1 MLQKFKINTIHNDVV
16 KFYVSRIILSIISIF
31 LKYLFIKIHGFEI
44 YGKITVF
51 YVTSS
56 LFGLLIFFRF
66 ESILINL
73 DKKKAILILKQIQ
86 PIIIVIII
94 LILFILNIV
103 NDKNYYLICI
113 YFAVFTFLRSLTEIF
128 LNKYKS
134 YNFNLKKLLFNEL
147 NNLIL
152 IFLFLNSLNLNTNL
166 IIFTTIT
173 ILIEFLFLIF
183 FITKTLNFKLNF
195 STFNTLNFNLN
206 QRLLHS
212 LFSRLFYFLFYRL
225 IEIKYNLSIVG
236 FVRFIEQLINFNILF
251 NPFKN
256 IIIKNLFNFKFL
268 KKKFI
273 KYSLI
278 LNIIL
283 IILIIVAIVCQFFLS
298 FDNENIKN
306 LINFILLFICIFPLN
321 LSNSFIQVNEAV
333 FFFMKKEIMLIYYSF
348 LKLFL
353 ISYCYLF
360 DNLGIINLYVFL
372 SLINIFFIY
381 KFLNQLK
388 KYVV

>member
-1 MLQKFKINTIHNDVV
+1 MLLQKLKINAINSVVV
-16 KFYVSRIILSIISIF
+16 KFYVSRIILIFISIF
-31 LKYLFIKIHGFEI
+31 LKYLFIRIHGFEI

-56 LFGLLIFFRF
+56 LFALLISFRF
-66 ESILINL
+66 ETIFINL
-73 DKKKAILILKQIQ
+73 DKKNIILILKQIQ

-103 NDKNYYLICI
+103 NNKYYLICI

-134 YNFNLKKLLFNEL
+134 YNFNLKKVLLNEL

-166 IIFTTIT
+166 IIFTTII
-173 ILIEFLFLIF
+173 ILIELLFLIF
-183 FITKTLNFKLNF
+183 FITKTLNFKLNI
-195 STFNTLNFNLN
+195 SAFNILNFNLKE
-206 QRLLHS
+206 RFLHS
-212 LFSRLFYFLFYRL
+212 LFSRLFYFLFYKL
-225 IEIKYNLSIVG
+225 IEIKYNFSFVG
-236 FVRFIEQLINFNILF
+236 LVRFIEQLINFDILF

-256 IIIKNLFNFKFL
+256 IIIKNLLNFKFL
-268 KKKFI
+268 KKNLI
-273 KYSLI
+273 KYSFI
-278 LNIIL
+278 LNIFLTIL
-283 IILIIVAIVCQFFLS
+283 VMVVFVFKFFLT

-306 LINFILLFICIFPLN
+306 IINFILLIICIFPLN
-321 LSNSFIQVNEAV
+321 LSNSFIKVNEAV
-333 FFFMKKEIMLIYYSF
+333 FFFMKQEIMLIYYSF

-353 ISYCYLF
+353 ISFYYIF
-360 DNLGIINLYVFL
+360 DSLGIINLYVFL
-372 SLINIFFIY
+372 SIINIFLIY

>member
-206 QRLLHS
+206 Q
-212 LFSRLFYFLFYRL
+212 
-225 IEIKYNLSIVG
+225 
-236 FVRFIEQLINFNILF
+236 
-251 NPFKN
+251 
-256 IIIKNLFNFKFL
+256 
-268 KKKFI
+268 
-273 KYSLI
+273 
-278 LNIIL
+278 
-283 IILIIVAIVCQFFLS
+283 
-298 FDNENIKN
+298 
-306 LINFILLFICIFPLN
+306 
-321 LSNSFIQVNEAV
+321 
-333 FFFMKKEIMLIYYSF
+333 
-348 LKLFL
+348 
-353 ISYCYLF
+353 
-360 DNLGIINLYVFL
+360 
-372 SLINIFFIY
+372 
-381 KFLNQLK
+381 
-388 KYVV
+388 